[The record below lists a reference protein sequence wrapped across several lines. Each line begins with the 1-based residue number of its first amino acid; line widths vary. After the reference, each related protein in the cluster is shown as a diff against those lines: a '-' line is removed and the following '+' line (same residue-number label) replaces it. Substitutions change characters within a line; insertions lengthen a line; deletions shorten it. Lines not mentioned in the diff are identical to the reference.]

1 MYYDFYS
8 IDKIVEKH
16 SERFVALGQ
25 EYRVK
30 VINLHKK
37 AYWDEFQNILNRK
50 SFWIGEPDTFKVAA
64 CLVAALIKQKVLRF
78 DVSEATPNEVLLCNY
93 QLAVDVALDF
103 LSTTKIYTY
112 TADSS
117 GNFTVEQTHPKVEL
131 EFPAG
136 IIEAE
141 EIYSSLCKSLAY
153 GDCIDNTVCVTG
165 LSITLHLLY
174 CYCSKK

>member
-1 MYYDFYS
+1 MYYDFSS
-8 IDKIVEKH
+8 IDKLVEKH
-16 SERFVALGQ
+16 ADRLVESAQ
-25 EYRVK
+25 EYRWKVK
-30 VINLHKK
+30 NLHKK
-37 AYWDEFQNILNRK
+37 AYFDEFQEMLNKK

-64 CLVAALIKQKVLRF
+64 CLVTALIRQKVLYIEL
-78 DVSEATPNEVLLCNY
+78 SNATPGEVMLYNY
-93 QLAVDVALDF
+93 KLAVNVALDF

-131 EFPAG
+131 EFPTG

-141 EIYSSLCKSLAY
+141 EIYTSLCKSLAY
-153 GDCIDNTVCVTG
+153 GDCVDGSVCVTG
-165 LSITLHLLY
+165 LSVTLHLLY

>member
-16 SERFVALGQ
+16 SERYVELGQ
-25 EYRVK
+25 EYRFK

-37 AYWDEFQNILNRK
+37 AYWDEFQNILNKK
-50 SFWIGEPDTFKVAA
+50 SFWIGNPDTFKVAA
-64 CLVAALIKQKVLRF
+64 CLIVALINQKVLSF
-78 DVSEATPNEVLLCNY
+78 EVSEATPKEVLLCNY

-103 LSTTKIYTY
+103 LSTTQIRTY
-112 TADSS
+112 TTDSS
-117 GNFTVEQTHPKVEL
+117 GNFTVEQTHPKLEL
-131 EFPAG
+131 EFPTC

-141 EIYSSLCKSLAY
+141 EIYTSMYKSLAF
-153 GDCIDNTVCVTG
+153 GDFTDGIVCVTG